1 MVHSWLVPGS
11 GSRPLNTWAV
21 LIDLIDP
28 IDRRLKVGVL
38 DPLRPRETQE
48 PTQPAEAVLHHHDFS
63 AAACAGLRANPP
75 AGGPGHAAQGYA

>member
-28 IDRRLKVGVL
+28 IDRRLEVGVL
-38 DPLRPRETQE
+38 YPLLPR
-48 PTQPAEAVLHHHDFS
+48 
-63 AAACAGLRANPP
+63 
-75 AGGPGHAAQGYA
+75 